1 MLITVL
7 KSKIHNARVT
17 VFNVDYEGSL
27 SLVVEIINQSSLSPY
42 EKVLVANVTNGER
55 FETYIILAPANSREE
70 GINGAAA
77 RSVVVGDRI
86 IVKAFAM
93 KEPDEEVDTTV
104 LIMDEKNNIKEV
116 KKLKA

>member
-17 VFNVDYEGSL
+17 VCNEDYEGSL
-27 SLVVEIINQSSLSPY
+27 SLDEELIKQANLRPY

-55 FETYIILAPANSREE
+55 FETYIIPAPANSREV
-70 GINGAAA
+70 GLNGAAA
-77 RSVVVGDRI
+77 RSAVVGDRI
-86 IVKAFAM
+86 IVMAFAM

-104 LIMDEKNNIKEV
+104 LIMDEENNIKEV